1 MDRQKFLRRGW
12 ICGLIAPL
20 SCLVFILL
28 QMAGVWESGSPV
40 ATVLAGILMVE
51 MLSGTVAPFWWLL
64 TLHRRKISTLGKP
77 VLLIGL
83 NIFAIVVSV
92 VFFF

>member
-1 MDRQKFLRRGW
+1 MNRQKFLRRGW
-12 ICGLIAPL
+12 ICGLVAPI
-20 SCLVFILL
+20 SCLLFILL
-28 QMAGVWESGSPV
+28 QMAGMWESGSSL

-51 MLSGTVAPFWWLL
+51 MLAGTVAPFWWLL
-64 TLHRRKISTLGKP
+64 TLYRRKITALGKP

-83 NIFAIVVSV
+83 NIFAIIISV